1 MKKELKKIK
10 NRKLLLFIILPFMLT
25 PLLAAN
31 NWENILPASTG
42 SGFQYMREDL
52 EDKISGNLGKLM
64 AVIGF
69 VGSFIGYIVSHKGSI
84 LMLGITISL
93 IMGGFVGIVATFF
106 NVGTSGF

>member
-1 MKKELKKIK
+1 MNKKIEKLKK
-10 NRKLLLFIILPFMLT
+10 RKILLLFILPFLFS

-52 EDKISGNLGKLM
+52 EAKISGNLGKLM

-69 VGSFIGYIVSHKGSI
+69 LGSFIGYIVSHKGSI

-93 IMGGFVGIVATFF
+93 IMGGFVGIVGTFF
-106 NVGTSGF
+106 NVGTAGF

>member
-1 MKKELKKIK
+1 MNKNLKKIQ
-10 NRKLLLFIILPFMLT
+10 NRKLILIMILPFLIT
-25 PLLAAN
+25 PLFATN
-31 NWENILPASTG
+31 TWENILPSSSG